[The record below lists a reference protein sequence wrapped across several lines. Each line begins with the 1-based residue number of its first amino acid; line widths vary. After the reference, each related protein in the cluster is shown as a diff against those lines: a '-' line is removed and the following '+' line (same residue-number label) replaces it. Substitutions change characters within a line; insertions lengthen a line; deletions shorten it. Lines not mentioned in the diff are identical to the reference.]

1 MMLFSGRS
9 IFRPK
14 KLIIKDKEKS
24 DEFQKLVI
32 PKMADIF
39 GADYLEILRIESLEL
54 LDRYVENIH
63 KAVENDNPEL
73 LFSCAKAIKKECEE
87 VCQKIQP
94 IIDIIEKKN
103 KLFKEAY
110 EFEFE
115 ERKP

>member
-1 MMLFSGRS
+1 MLCSGRS

-14 KLIIKDKEKS
+14 RLIIKDKEKS

-39 GADYLEILRIESLEL
+39 GIDYLEILRLESLEL
-54 LDRYVENIH
+54 LDSYVENIH

-73 LFSCAKAIKKECEE
+73 LFSCAKAIKTECEE
-87 VCQKIQP
+87 VCQKLQP

-103 KLFKEAY
+103 KLFEEAY

-115 ERKP
+115 RCKP